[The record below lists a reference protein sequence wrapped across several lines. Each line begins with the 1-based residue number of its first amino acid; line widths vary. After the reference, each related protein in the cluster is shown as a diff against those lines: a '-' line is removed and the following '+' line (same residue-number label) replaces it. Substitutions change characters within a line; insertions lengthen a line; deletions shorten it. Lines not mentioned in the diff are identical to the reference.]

1 MPVVREKTYAIHNVS
16 VEYQSV
22 LSVILSDS
30 DMMKL
35 SSFSYVIS
43 VFPPLPL
50 KISGSTVCSDLDL
63 GVVLVA

>member
-1 MPVVREKTYAIHNVS
+1 MPVVREKTYTIHNVS

-30 DMMKL
+30 DMIKL
-35 SSFSYVIS
+35 SSFSCVIS
-43 VFPPLPL
+43 VFPLSPL
-50 KISGSTVCSDLDL
+50 KISGSAVCSDLDL

>member
-1 MPVVREKTYAIHNVS
+1 MPVVREKTYTIYNVS
-16 VEYQSV
+16 VGHQSV

-30 DMMKL
+30 DVIKL
-35 SSFSYVIS
+35 SSFLYMIS

-50 KISGSTVCSDLDL
+50 KISGSAVCSDLDL

>member
-1 MPVVREKTYAIHNVS
+1 MPVVREKTYTIHDVS
-16 VEYQSV
+16 VGYQSV

-35 SSFSYVIS
+35 SSFSYMIS
-43 VFPPLPL
+43 VFLPLPL
-50 KISGSTVCSDLDL
+50 KISGSAVCSDLDL

>member
-1 MPVVREKTYAIHNVS
+1 MPVVREKTYAIHDVS
-16 VEYQSV
+16 VRYQSV

-35 SSFSYVIS
+35 SSFLCMIS
-43 VFPPLPL
+43 VFPPSPL
-50 KISGSTVCSDLDL
+50 KISGSAVYSDLDL

>member
-1 MPVVREKTYAIHNVS
+1 MPVVREKTYVICDVS
-16 VEYQSV
+16 VGYRSA

-30 DMMKL
+30 DVMKL

-43 VFPPLPL
+43 VFPPSPL
-50 KISGSTVCSDLDL
+50 KISGSAVRSDLDL

>member
-1 MPVVREKTYAIHNVS
+1 MPVVREKTYAIRDVS
-16 VEYQSV
+16 VGYRSV

-35 SSFSYVIS
+35 SSFSCVIS

-50 KISGSTVCSDLDL
+50 KICGSAVRSDLDL

>member
-1 MPVVREKTYAIHNVS
+1 MPVVREKMYTIHDIS
-16 VEYQSV
+16 VGYQSV

-43 VFPPLPL
+43 VFPPSPL
-50 KISGSTVCSDLDL
+50 KISESAVCSDLDL

>member
-1 MPVVREKTYAIHNVS
+1 MPVVRENTYTICDVS
-16 VEYQSV
+16 VGYQSV

-35 SSFSYVIS
+35 SSFSCVIS
-43 VFPPLPL
+43 VFLPSPL

>member
-1 MPVVREKTYAIHNVS
+1 MPVVHEKTYTICDIS
-16 VEYQSV
+16 VGYQSV

-30 DMMKL
+30 DVMKL
-35 SSFSYVIS
+35 SSFSCVIS

-50 KISGSTVCSDLDL
+50 KISGSAVCSDLDL